1 MTRIGRYHLF
11 GSDDDPDLLPDLIV
25 LDQNVCLHIKGFY
38 FGESR
43 EYNEDLR
50 ELLLTFPYSRFLS
63 ATHITSGWAIEE
75 NAWSRSGE
83 FNALNKRKVQWAT
96 EKVLSWEPKRVEFEF
111 THRTPP
117 GDRDRKWAKGVP
129 IPEQGAHP
137 LQGLIMSYAPM
148 LRLCSLFAEA
158 KRRGGQAGRLWAFDQ
173 FNEWMLNDFG
183 YLLSYEGALAAQAL
197 LGEGNQRNAARGL
210 FHLSGNE
217 SPDEVADKTW
227 AAAWDMQYA
236 RLVDFGPAGLM
247 QIANRKFRKVAVVTE
262 DTDPFILKS
271 RAQLQDTIGTSSIYT
286 MPSDVEI
293 PESKYVEDFGYGIS
307 LLKRTSPRPPGAD
320 PFKALDT
327 LERSMGVERRTIS
340 AFVRCPGGISSA
352 LLATLKQLDARKS
365 LEDD

>member
-1 MTRIGRYHLF
+1 MSRIGRYHLF
-11 GSDDDPDLLPDLIV
+11 GSDDDPNLLPDLIV

-50 ELLLTFPYSRFLS
+50 KLLLTFPYSRFLS

-75 NAWSRSGE
+75 NAWSRSGD

-96 EKVLSWEPKRVEFEF
+96 ERVLSWEPAQVEFEF
-111 THRTPP
+111 SHRLAP
-117 GDRDRKWAKGVP
+117 GDRDKKWMKGVP
-129 IPEQGAHP
+129 LPAMGAHP

-148 LRLCSLFAEA
+148 LRLCGLFVEA
-158 KRRGGQAGRLWAFDQ
+158 KRRGGDHGRRWAFDQ
-173 FNEWMLNDFG
+173 FNEWMMNDFG

-197 LGEGNQRNAARGL
+197 LGEGNQRNAARGI

-217 SPDEVADKTW
+217 SPDGVADKTW

-236 RLVDFGPAGLM
+236 RLVDFGPSGLLK
-247 QIANRKFRKVAVVTE
+247 IANRKFRKIAVVTE
-262 DTDPFILKS
+262 DSDPFILKS
-271 RAQLQDTIGTSSIYT
+271 RAQLKETIGTSSIYT

-293 PESKYVEDFGYGIS
+293 SGSKYVEDFGYGIS
-307 LLKRTSPRPPGAD
+307 LLQRARPRPPGAD
-320 PFKALDT
+320 PFKALDA

-340 AFVRCPGGISSA
+340 GFLRSPGDVSPSLIQMLRG
-352 LLATLKQLDARKS
+352 LDER
-365 LEDD
+365 